1 MLLAMDANI
10 TIGLAALVATVALGG
25 VGLLVAIRGVHWD
38 KRGAM
43 AAEETLAR
51 DETVPEVETSLQ
63 KSWVLTREGNDRT
76 IFGIRAS
83 LWNKSKVPDVIR
95 ALEVLFDGASYRSD
109 RNSLLVYRDEGPR
122 RPYANLPTALASGD
136 VLTLWIEFKVPG
148 RVGAVGDH
156 LPAQLTIDMGVA
168 NPAPIDFLIDVQM

>member
-25 VGLLVAIRGVHWD
+25 VGLFVAIRGVHWD

-51 DETVPEVETSLQ
+51 DEIVPEVETDLQ
-63 KSWVLTREGNDRT
+63 KSWVLSREGNDRT

-83 LWNKSKVPDVIR
+83 LWNIS
-95 ALEVLFDGASYRSD
+95 
-109 RNSLLVYRDEGPR
+109 
-122 RPYANLPTALASGD
+122 
-136 VLTLWIEFKVPG
+136 
-148 RVGAVGDH
+148 
-156 LPAQLTIDMGVA
+156 
-168 NPAPIDFLIDVQM
+168 